1 MTKALEF
8 ASKLW
13 LGEEGAT
20 VVEYVL
26 MIMFVA
32 MACFV
37 AVASLGTA
45 LAGSFQHAVNGLS

>member
-1 MTKALEF
+1 MGKALEF

-32 MACFV
+32 MLCFA
-37 AVASLGTA
+37 AVSALGQSLV
-45 LAGSFQHAVNGLS
+45 GSFQHAVNGLS